1 MKNVSYVQN
10 RRAWHTYNDNRIKRA
25 LEISPEASKLA
36 FCVIPFLLHS
46 NHPDLPG
53 YVKGFRECG
62 GIFRY
67 ESSDED
73 LNFVRRLIP
82 AFDLFKYRAAKPV
95 ASAQIESLLLMGS
108 IGSVAQAKNSDFDY
122 WVVIDETKLSKKELN
137 ALKNKLGDIEKWADG
152 KKVEVHFFLSDKEKT
167 RNNYFGESDKE
178 SAGSSQAL
186 ILKEEFYRT
195 TILVSG
201 KDPLWWILPA
211 GLSDK
216 QYGEHA
222 QKMYEEGLINEDEV
236 VDLGNI
242 ETISTGE
249 LFGALL
255 WQFNKAISSPYKSAI
270 KMALLKNYIGSSSK
284 NRLLCDV
291 IKRAIHANP
300 DKSDQAD
307 PYLLMFDSIR
317 RHYVKAGRKSAA
329 RCLEKCFYMKSLD
342 NPINS
347 LADDKSLSYKERTL
361 KACVRHWKWDDYL
374 LKDANNFRKWGHEK
388 MGLLAVQVH
397 KFMLDTYKELKDDI
411 DKQPNVKSLITD
423 KDLTILGRKLF
434 TIYDKKDK
442 DKIEFVKRVMDENME
457 LESITFYPKF
467 KMGRPTTWEIY
478 RSDIVNQ
485 VAKKQKVDR
494 FLFKKGAD
502 IVSLMM
508 WLTQNKIYYK
518 GTLLYYISEK
528 NVPVSL
534 KDLHAL
540 NQKIMDLLPL
550 VYVGDLNNHELL
562 QSAYVKRILV
572 VVNFSS
578 QRWNADP
585 DFIHILYT
593 TSWGE
598 SFCHAHPIKDGFPKL
613 LDVLSRTKPDFSTNN
628 KKMFDIFAPKSEN
641 ETKLVKKMKD
651 SILKNF
657 KHTMRASPRSV

>member
-1 MKNVSYVQN
+1 MKRVSYVQN
-10 RRAWHTYNDNRIKRA
+10 RRAWRAYNDNRIKRA
-25 LEISPEASKLA
+25 LEISPQPSKLA
-36 FCVIPFLLHS
+36 FCVVPFLLH
-46 NHPDLPG
+46 NNRPDLPG
-53 YVKGFRECG
+53 YVKGCPECG
-62 GIFRY
+62 GLFRY
-67 ESSDED
+67 EPSDED
-73 LNFVRRLIP
+73 LNFARRLIP
-82 AFDLFKYRAAKPV
+82 AFDLFKYRASKPV
-95 ASAQIESLLLMGS
+95 INSQIESLLLMGS
-108 IGSVAQAKNSDFDY
+108 IGSVAQTKNSDFDY
-122 WVVIDETKLSKKELN
+122 WVVIDESKLSKKELN
-137 ALKNKLGDIEKWADG
+137 ALKKKLRDIEKWAEE
-152 KKVEVHFFLSDKEKT
+152 KKVEVHFFPSDKEKT
-167 RNNYFGESDKE
+167 RNNYFGESGKE

-195 TILVSG
+195 TILVTG

-211 GLSDK
+211 GLTNEE
-216 QYGEHA
+216 YEEHA
-222 QKMYEEGLINEDEV
+222 RKIYEEGEIDKNEV

-284 NRLLCDV
+284 SRLLCDV

-300 DKSDQAD
+300 DQSDQAD

-317 RHYVKAGRKSAA
+317 RHYVKAGRKNAA
-329 RCLEKCFYMKSLD
+329 HCLEKCFYMKSLD
-342 NPINS
+342 SPVNS
-347 LADDKSLSYKERTL
+347 VAGDKSLSYKERTL
-361 KACVRHWKWDDYL
+361 NACVRRWKWEDHV

-388 MGLLAVQVH
+388 MGRLAFEVH

-442 DKIEFVKRVMDENME
+442 DKIEFVKRVMDESKE

-467 KMGRPTTWEIY
+467 KMGRPVTWEIY
-478 RSDIVNQ
+478 RSDIVNT
-485 VAKKQKVDR
+485 VAKKQRVDR

-502 IVSLMM
+502 IVSLIM
-508 WLTQNKIYYK
+508 WLTQNKIFYK
-518 GTLLYYISEK
+518 GTLLYYISDK

-540 NQKIMDLLPL
+540 TQKILSVLPP
-550 VYVGDLNNHELL
+550 VYVGDLDNQELL
-562 QSAYVKRILV
+562 KSAYVKRILV

-578 QRWNADP
+578 QRWNAEP

-598 SFCHAHPIKDGFPKL
+598 SFCHALSIKDGFPRL
-613 LDVLSRTKPDFSTNN
+613 LDVLSRTEPGFSTNN
-628 KKMFDIFAPKSEN
+628 KEMFDIFAPKSEN
-641 ETKLVKKMKD
+641 ETKLIKKMKD
-651 SILKNF
+651 NIFKNF
-657 KHTMRASPRSV
+657 KLTMRSVPPGA